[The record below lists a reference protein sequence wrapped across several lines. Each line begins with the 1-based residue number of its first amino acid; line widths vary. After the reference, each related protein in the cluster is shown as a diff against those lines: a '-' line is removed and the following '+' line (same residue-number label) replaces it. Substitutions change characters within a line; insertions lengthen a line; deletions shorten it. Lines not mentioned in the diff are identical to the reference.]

1 MKKILVLRFSGMG
14 DLALMVPVLR
24 SLVAAHQHIQVTV
37 VTQPRFAFFFQN
49 IDRVTVFEADIDE
62 KFAGFFGVRQLFRA
76 LFLTKDFD
84 VVIDLHN
91 HIRTIVLR
99 NLFKVFGR
107 PVFALD
113 KGGKEK
119 KAFSRKE
126 KKITRPLPHQ
136 VERYQKVFEKAGY
149 SFQLL
154 KPPYLIPSDESKK
167 LVEGWFV
174 KKGLKK
180 NEKWIGLAPF
190 ARHKTK
196 IWPTA
201 NYPKLID
208 ALIKKIPVKFFLYG
222 SGDEEIK
229 YFEDLQQ
236 LFPEHIVMVAGR
248 LKLPQETTLMT
259 HLDLMVCVDSST
271 MHLATM
277 VNTPVLSIWG
287 GSHPDVGW
295 APFGKGEESIVQISR
310 VDIACRPCSVYGKET
325 CFRGDFACLNW
336 ITPEMVTERVIGRID
351 EIK

>member
-1 MKKILVLRFSGMG
+1 MKKILVLRFSAMG
-14 DLALMVPVLR
+14 DMVLVVPVIR
-24 SLVAAHQHIQVTV
+24 SLVAAHQDIQVTI
-37 VTQPRFAFFFQN
+37 VTRPRFATFFHG
-49 IDRVTVFEADIDE
+49 IERVTVFEADVDE

-84 VVIDLHN
+84 VIIDLHD

-99 NLFKVFGR
+99 NLFKFFGR

-113 KGGKEK
+113 KGRKEK

-126 KKITRPLPHQ
+126 KKVTKPLPHT

-149 SFQLL
+149 TFPLL
-154 KPPYLIPSDESKK
+154 KPPYIIPGEESRK

-190 ARHKTK
+190 ALHKTK
-196 IWPTA
+196 IWPVA
-201 NYPKLID
+201 NYPKVID
-208 ALIKKIPVKFFLYG
+208 SLIKKMPVKFFLYG
-222 SGDEEIK
+222 GGEEEIK

-236 LFPEHIVMVAGR
+236 LFPDHVVIVAGR
-248 LKLPQETTLMT
+248 LKLPQEITLMT
-259 HLDLMVCVDSST
+259 HLDLMLCVDSSN

-287 GSHPDVGW
+287 GTHPDVGF
-295 APFGKGEESIVQISR
+295 APFGKGDESIIQISR
-310 VDIACRPCSVYGKET
+310 AELGCRPCSVYGKET
-325 CFRGDFACLNW
+325 CFRGDFACLNQ
-336 ITPEMVTERVIGRID
+336 ITPEIVVGRVMDRLA
-351 EIK
+351 